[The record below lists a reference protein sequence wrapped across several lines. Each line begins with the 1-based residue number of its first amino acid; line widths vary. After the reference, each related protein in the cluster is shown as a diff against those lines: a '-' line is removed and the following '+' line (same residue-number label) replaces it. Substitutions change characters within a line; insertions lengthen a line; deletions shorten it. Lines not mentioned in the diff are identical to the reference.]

1 MSESVMKETHELYL
15 QYGCAICVS
24 SINEEKTNKG
34 LFEKTKIETS
44 KEIKAAKKVYGKH
57 PSENV
62 KAFWNYVQSK
72 SDDIL
77 QGG

>member
-44 KEIKAAKKVYGKH
+44 KEIKAAKKVY
-57 PSENV
+57 V
-62 KAFWNYVQSK
+62 
-72 SDDIL
+72 I
-77 QGG
+77 